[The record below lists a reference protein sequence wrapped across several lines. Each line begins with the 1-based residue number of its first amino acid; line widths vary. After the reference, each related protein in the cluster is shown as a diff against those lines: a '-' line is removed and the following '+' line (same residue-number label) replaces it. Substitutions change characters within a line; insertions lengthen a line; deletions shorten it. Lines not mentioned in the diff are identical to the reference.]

1 MDTFHMYRNPDDQN
15 VESQII
21 TVLTGDAN
29 TARQRLITAVQC
41 LGYQIISDQPLR
53 VRRKARNGAQ
63 AQMSINILDYQSK
76 LEIHLSPLSEYSTRV
91 AFDYE
96 IHQGSW
102 CTPQPTLRRE
112 TEAIVAIAQR
122 LSQKSDCPTCGV
134 MLTGDSRFC
143 RSCGTSLQLEY
154 PAELEVLRLTAG
166 LRTGFDLLGAGTLL
180 LLALMIELIVGIK
193 IEAMT
198 IFAIFAV
205 PSGLLGIWAFIAGFR
220 RLALTLK
227 DSDKKTELRLP
238 PSRPNYPDHKPPSV
252 TERTTQFLHK

>member
-1 MDTFHMYRNPDDQN
+1 MDTYHMYRNPDDQN

-21 TVLTGDAN
+21 TVLTGDTH

-41 LGYQIISDQPLR
+41 LDYQIISDNPLR
-53 VRRKARNGAQ
+53 ARRNARNGAQ
-63 AQMSINILDYQSK
+63 AQMSINILDYQCK
-76 LEIHLSPLSEYSTRV
+76 PEIHLSSLSEYATRV
-91 AFDYE
+91 AFDYD

-102 CTPQPTLRRE
+102 CTPQPTLKRE
-112 TEAIVAIAQR
+112 VEAIVALAKQ

-143 RSCGTSLQLEY
+143 RSCGTSLQMET

-180 LLALMIELIVGIK
+180 LLALMIVLFVGIK

-205 PSGLLGIWAFIAGFR
+205 PSGLLGIWAFLAGFR
-220 RLALTLK
+220 RLAVTLK
-227 DSDKKTELRLP
+227 ETDKNSELRLP
-238 PSRPNYPDHKPPSV
+238 PSRPNYPDDRPPSII
-252 TERTTQFLHK
+252 EGTTKLLHK